1 MKKSK
6 PSEAVNLKLQG
17 YPDPQKMILF
27 RMAWNSWN
35 ITIWRLNLWLDLNIV
50 FEDILNYL
58 AEEETCLQLRVI
70 MNVRKSTEQIL

>member
-6 PSEAVNLKLQG
+6 QSKAVNLKLQG